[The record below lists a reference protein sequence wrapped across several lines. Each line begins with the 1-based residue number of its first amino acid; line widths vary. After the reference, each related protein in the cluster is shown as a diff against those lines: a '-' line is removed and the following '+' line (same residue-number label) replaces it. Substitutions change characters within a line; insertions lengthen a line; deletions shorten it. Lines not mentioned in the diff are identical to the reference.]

1 MHSIKMMPN
10 FILHA
15 SEKVTKHEES
25 APYGKDKNY
34 NKASFVT
41 EIVH

>member
-1 MHSIKMMPN
+1 MHSFQMMPN

-25 APYGKDKNY
+25 ALYGKDKNY
-34 NKASFVT
+34 NTVSFVT
-41 EIVH
+41 EIVQ